1 MAKKEKVQK
10 PLYKKWW
17 FWVVAV
23 SLVGA
28 VGTGL
33 FGGGTTD
40 AGPSDA
46 PPPPAETQKG
56 ETEQEPVVTPEP
68 STSQA
73 PADSAPGTQE
83 PPAETGPE
91 PDAREALDDAL
102 GGTTFYENVRND
114 VTGKWRVL
122 VFYSAENIVDHA
134 TEYYNTYFSS
144 DDEIHIA
151 VNLGLKT
158 TSVMNVS
165 GGVMSIGVHEY
176 IDKEE
181 HDAKVLGGG
190 ELLKS
195 YTVNLETGETEDVSA
210 AE

>member
-40 AGPSDA
+40 SDA
-46 PPPPAETQKG
+46 PPPPAETQKA
-56 ETEQEPVVTPEP
+56 ETKQEPEAPPAE
-68 STSQA
+68 TSQA
-73 PADSAPGTQE
+73 PADSTPETSE
-83 PPAETGPE
+83 LPAETEPE

-134 TEYYNTYFSS
+134 VEYYNAYFSA

-165 GGVMSIGVHEY
+165 GGVMYVSVHEY

-190 ELLKS
+190 DLLKS
-195 YTVNLETGETEDVSA
+195 YTVNLETGEIEDVSA

>member
-1 MAKKEKVQK
+1 MAKKEKAQKLQK

-17 FWVVAV
+17 FWVIVV
-23 SLVGA
+23 CLVGA
-28 VGTGL
+28 AGSGL
-33 FGGGTTD
+33 SGGD
-40 AGPSDA
+40 KPVEPGPSTSQT
-46 PPPPAETQKG
+46 PPAETK
-56 ETEQEPVVTPEP
+56 QEPEAPPAE
-68 STSQA
+68 TSQA
-73 PADSAPGTQE
+73 PADSTPETSE
-83 PPAETGPE
+83 LPAETEPE

-134 TEYYNTYFSS
+134 VEYYNAYFSA

-165 GGVMSIGVHEY
+165 GGVMYVSVHEY
-176 IDKEE
+176 IRSEE
-181 HDAKVLGGG
+181 HTS
-190 ELLKS
+190 ELQS
-195 YTVNLETGETEDVSA
+195 QR
-210 AE
+210 

>member
-1 MAKKEKVQK
+1 MSKNRNNGK

-17 FWVVAV
+17 FWVIVV

-28 VGTGL
+28 AGTGL
-33 FGGGTTD
+33 SGGGK
-40 AGPSDA
+40 PSEPSA
-46 PPPPAETQKG
+46 SQTETQAPAPS
-56 ETEQEPVVTPEP
+56 ESQEPETTPEP
-68 STSQA
+68 IPSET
-73 PADSAPGTQE
+73 E
-83 PPAETGPE
+83 PETETKPAEAE
-91 PDAREALDDAL
+91 PDARAALDDVL

-114 VTGKWRVL
+114 VTGRWREL
-122 VFYSAENIVDHA
+122 VFYSSENIVDHA
-134 TEYYNTYFSS
+134 VEYYNAYFSS
-144 DDEIHIA
+144 DDEVHIA

-165 GGVMSIGVHEY
+165 GGVMYVDVHEY

-190 ELLKS
+190 DLLKS

>member
-40 AGPSDA
+40 SDA
-46 PPPPAETQKG
+46 PPPPAETQKA
-56 ETEQEPVVTPEP
+56 ETKQEPEAPPVE
-68 STSQA
+68 TSQA
-73 PADSAPGTQE
+73 PADSTPETQE

-195 YTVNLETGETEDVSA
+195 YTVNLETGEIEDVSA

>member
-1 MAKKEKVQK
+1 MAKKEKAQKLQK

-17 FWVVAV
+17 FWVIVV
-23 SLVGA
+23 CLVGA
-28 VGTGL
+28 AGSGL
-33 FGGGTTD
+33 SGGD
-40 AGPSDA
+40 KPVEPGPSTSQT
-46 PPPPAETQKG
+46 PPAETK
-56 ETEQEPVVTPEP
+56 QEPEAPPAE
-68 STSQA
+68 TSQA
-73 PADSAPGTQE
+73 PADSTPETSE
-83 PPAETGPE
+83 LPAETEPE

-134 TEYYNTYFSS
+134 VEYYNAYFSA

-165 GGVMSIGVHEY
+165 GGGMYVSVHEY

-190 ELLKS
+190 DLLKS
-195 YTVNLETGETEDVSA
+195 YTVNLETGEIEDVSA

>member
-1 MAKKEKVQK
+1 MWGLSGLACSAAALRMRGRQMRRRLRLKPKRAKLNRSRLSRRSRLRPRPRLILHRERKSRQPK
-10 PLYKKWW
+10 PGR
-17 FWVVAV
+17 
-23 SLVGA
+23 S
-28 VGTGL
+28 
-33 FGGGTTD
+33 
-40 AGPSDA
+40 
-46 PPPPAETQKG
+46 
-56 ETEQEPVVTPEP
+56 
-68 STSQA
+68 
-73 PADSAPGTQE
+73 
-83 PPAETGPE
+83 
-91 PDAREALDDAL
+91 
-102 GGTTFYENVRND
+102 VRND

-210 AE
+210 E

>member
-1 MAKKEKVQK
+1 MTKKEKTQK

-17 FWVVAV
+17 FWVIVV
-23 SLVGA
+23 FLVGA
-28 VGTGL
+28 AGSGL
-33 FGGGTTD
+33 SGGD
-40 AGPSDA
+40 KPVEPGPSTSQT
-46 PPPPAETQKG
+46 PPAETK
-56 ETEQEPVVTPEP
+56 QEPEAHTAE
-68 STSQA
+68 TSQA
-73 PADSAPGTQE
+73 PANSAPETKE
-83 PPAETGPE
+83 PPTETEPE

-134 TEYYNTYFSS
+134 VEYYNAYFSA

-165 GGVMSIGVHEY
+165 GGVMYVDVHEY
-176 IDKEE
+176 VDKEE

-190 ELLKS
+190 DLLKS
-195 YTVNLETGETEDVSA
+195 YTVNLETGEIEDISSA
-210 AE
+210 E

>member
-40 AGPSDA
+40 SDA
-46 PPPPAETQKG
+46 PPPPAETQKA
-56 ETEQEPVVTPEP
+56 ETKQEPEAPPAE
-68 STSQA
+68 TSQA
-73 PADSAPGTQE
+73 PADSTPETSE
-83 PPAETGPE
+83 LPAETEPE

-134 TEYYNTYFSS
+134 VEYYNAYFSA

-165 GGVMSIGVHEY
+165 GGVMYVSVHEY

-190 ELLKS
+190 DLLKS

-210 AE
+210 E

>member
-1 MAKKEKVQK
+1 MKNGGYKLKELGKDITLLYGFAEECCMYALKGRDKV
-10 PLYKKWW
+10 L
-17 FWVVAV
+17 
-23 SLVGA
+23 LVDTGM
-28 VGTGL
+28 GTGDL
-33 FGGGTTD
+33 KKALG
-40 AGPSDA
+40 AI
-46 PPPPAETQKG
+46 
-56 ETEQEPVVTPEP
+56 
-68 STSQA
+68 
-73 PADSAPGTQE
+73 APGLPYVVVNTHGHADHCGGDMYFGE
-83 PPAETGPE
+83 VYMSAAAE

-210 AE
+210 E

>member
-23 SLVGA
+23 SIVGA

-33 FGGGTTD
+33 FGGD
-40 AGPSDA
+40 KPVEPGPSTSQT
-46 PPPPAETQKG
+46 PPAETK
-56 ETEQEPVVTPEP
+56 QEPEAPPAE
-68 STSQA
+68 TSQA
-73 PADSAPGTQE
+73 PADSTPETSE
-83 PPAETGPE
+83 LPAETEPE

-122 VFYSAENIVDHA
+122 VFCSAENIVDHA
-134 TEYYNTYFSS
+134 VEYYNAYFSA

-165 GGVMSIGVHEY
+165 GGVMYVSVHEY

-190 ELLKS
+190 DLLKS
-195 YTVNLETGETEDVSA
+195 YTVNLETGEIEDVSA